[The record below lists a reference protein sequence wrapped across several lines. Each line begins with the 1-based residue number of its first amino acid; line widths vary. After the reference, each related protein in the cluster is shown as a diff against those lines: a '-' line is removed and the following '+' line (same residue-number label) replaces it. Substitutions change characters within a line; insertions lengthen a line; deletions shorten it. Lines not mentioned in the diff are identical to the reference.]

1 MANFKNALL
10 SNSPVLSRTENGMK
24 AFAGTGNALTDL
36 FYKAGASRGVDLSP
50 VFARA
55 YAEDRV
61 RALRL
66 MAWMRDIRG
75 GAGER
80 AQFRT
85 FLRWIEKNAPDELPQ
100 VVAFT
105 PEYGRWDDLLELKTD
120 RGRAVAFNAIG
131 QALLNE
137 NGLCAKWMPRKGRDA
152 VELRDFLGLTPKQYR
167 KMLVRLS
174 DTVEQKMCAGNWTE
188 INFSHVPSVAAAR
201 YQKAFTKHDKERY
214 QAYRDSLVKNLA
226 LPPEQQ
232 DKSVKINATAV
243 YPYDVIK
250 SVKQGDQQVALAQ
263 WAALP
268 DYMDGSSVLGVID
281 VSGSMDSHRVAPNL
295 TAMDVAVS
303 LGLYMADKG
312 KGPFKDVFCTFSN
325 QPKLEVLKGDLL
337 QKIRQLSSAHWAMST
352 NLHGVF
358 DEILKVAKKHKLG
371 REDLPQT
378 VVIISDMQFNAC
390 VRHDDS
396 AMEMIRRKYEN
407 AGYEIPRV
415 VFWNVAARGN
425 DSPARFDERGVALVS
440 GFSPAIVKSI
450 LGNSKD
456 FDPYNIMLKTID
468 SDRYNAI
475 V

>member
-1 MANFKNALL
+1 MTAFRNALM
-10 SNSPVLSRTENGMK
+10 SNSPVLARTENGMK

-36 FYKAGASRGVDLSP
+36 FYKAGASRGTDLSP

-55 YAEDRV
+55 YAEDRT

-66 MAWMRDIRG
+66 MAWMRDVRG

-80 AQFRT
+80 KQYRT
-85 FLRWIEKNAPDELPQ
+85 LLQWVERNASDELIQ
-100 VVAFT
+100 MAAVTA
-105 PEYGRWDDLLELKTD
+105 EYGRWDDLLVLTTD
-120 RGRAVAFNAIG
+120 RGKAIAFNVIG
-131 QALLNE
+131 QALVAG
-137 NGLCAKWMPRKGRDA
+137 NGLCAKWMPRKGQTA
-152 VELRDFLGLTPKQYR
+152 VELRNFLGLSPKQYR
-167 KMLVRLS
+167 KMLVKLS
-174 DTVEQKMCAGNWTE
+174 NTVEQQMCARNWGE

-201 YQKAFTKHDKERY
+201 YQKAFTKHDKDRY
-214 QAYRDSLVKNLA
+214 QAYRDTLVKNLS
-226 LPPEQQ
+226 LPVEKQ
-232 DKSVKINATAV
+232 DKTVKINASAV
-243 YPYDVIK
+243 YPYDVVK
-250 SVKQGDQQVALAQ
+250 SVMKGDRQVALAQ

-268 DYMDGSSVLGVID
+268 NYMDGSSVLGVID
-281 VSGSMDSHRVAPNL
+281 VSGSMSGHQVMPGM
-295 TAMDVAVS
+295 TALDVAVS

-312 KGPFKDVFCTFSN
+312 KGPFQDVFCTFSDR
-325 QPKLEVLKGDLL
+325 PSLEVLKGDLL
-337 QKIRQLSSAHWAMST
+337 KKMGQLRHAHWSMST

-358 DEILKVAKKHKLG
+358 EEILKVAKANKLD

-378 VVIISDMQFNAC
+378 VCIISDMQFNAC
-390 VRHDDS
+390 VRNDDS

-415 VFWNVAARGN
+415 VFWNIASRGN

-440 GFSPAIVKSI
+440 GFSPAIMKSV

>member
-1 MANFKNALL
+1 MSFKNALL
-10 SNSPVLSRTENGMK
+10 SNSPVMTRTENGMK
-24 AFAGTGNALTDL
+24 AVAGTGNALTDL
-36 FYKAGASRGVDLSP
+36 FYKAGASRGRDLSE
-50 VFARA
+50 VFANA
-55 YAEDRV
+55 YAQDRT

-80 AQFRT
+80 AQFRN
-85 FLRWIEKNAPDELPQ
+85 FLRWIEKNAADELAQ

-105 PEYGRWDDLLELKTD
+105 PHYGRWDDVLVLQTD
-120 RGRAVAFNAIG
+120 RGRAIAFNAVAE
-131 QALLNE
+131 ALLKGD
-137 NGLCAKWMPRKGRDA
+137 GLCAKWMPRKGRDA
-152 VELRDFLGLTPKQYR
+152 VELRNFLGLTPKQYR
-167 KMLVRLS
+167 KMLVKLS
-174 DTVEQKMCAGNWTE
+174 DTVEQKMCAGEWGA
-188 INFSHVPSVAAAR
+188 INYSHVPSVAAAR

-214 QAYRDSLVKNLA
+214 QAYRDTLVKNLS
-226 LPPEQQ
+226 LPPEKQ
-232 DKSVKINATAV
+232 DKSVKINASAV

-250 SVKQGDQQVALAQ
+250 SVNKGDKKVALAQ

-281 VSGSMDSHRVAPNL
+281 VSGSMGGHQVMPGI
-295 TAMDVAVS
+295 TAMDIAVS

-312 KGPFKDVFCTFSN
+312 KGPFKDVFCTFSDT
-325 QPKLEVLKGDLL
+325 PKLEVLKGDLL
-337 QKIRQLSSAHWAMST
+337 QKIRQLSGAHWSMST

-358 DEILKVAKKHKLG
+358 DEILSVATKHKLPA
-371 REDLPQT
+371 EDLPQT

-396 AMEMIRRKYEN
+396 AMEMIRRKYEK
-407 AGYEIPRV
+407 AGYVIPRV
-415 VFWNVAARGN
+415 VFWNVASRGN

-440 GFSPAIVKSI
+440 GFSPAIMKSV

-456 FDPYNIMLKTID
+456 FDPFNIMLKTID